1 MEHEWAEAYCTLYT
15 FLLHVDLAIALHSD
29 SVFVL
34 VLGISVSELAFTSI
48 WDLNWV
54 GLGWV
59 GLNWIATG
67 VENIG
72 IQVTGD
78 LRYGVGIIAKDSF

>member
-1 MEHEWAEAYCTLYT
+1 MRMEHEWAEAYCTLYT

-34 VLGISVSELAFTSI
+34 GISVSAFTI
-48 WDLNWV
+48 IFNW

-59 GLNWIATG
+59 GSLLD
-67 VENIG
+67 VES
-72 IQVTGD
+72 
-78 LRYGVGIIAKDSF
+78 IIRL